1 VEASRQQA
9 IRRVLVATL
18 VLNLAVALAKVFAG
32 RAFHLLSLT
41 ADGLH
46 SSVDGLN
53 NVVALLAIHFAAR
66 PPDAGHPYGHRKLES
81 FAALGIGVSLGL
93 VGAGVVR
100 EAISRMGGGGAPVE
114 AHPIAFVVAGVT
126 LVVNFGVWRWES
138 AQGRALGSELLRSDA
153 QHTRGDLLV
162 TLGVLAALTAT
173 RWHVPVVDVICA
185 LGIGVLIAVAA
196 VRIILRN
203 ANVLADAV
211 AVEASRV
218 EQVASAVE
226 GVLACHAVRSRGI
239 GGHAFIDLHVQ
250 VDPAMSTAESHDL
263 GHRVANAL
271 TEKLGGVSEVLVHV
285 EPYGRTCS

>member
-1 VEASRQQA
+1 MEASRQRA
-9 IRRVLVATL
+9 IRNVLWATL
-18 VLNLAVALAKVFAG
+18 ALNLGVALAKVIAG
-32 RAFHLLSLT
+32 GAFHLLSLT

-46 SSVDGLN
+46 SSVDALN
-53 NVVALLAIHFAAR
+53 NVVALLAIHFAER

-81 FAALGIGVSLGL
+81 FAAVGIGVSLGL

-100 EAISRMGGGGAPVE
+100 EAILRIGGGGAPVE
-114 AHPIAFVVAGVT
+114 AHPVAFVVAGVT
-126 LVVNFGVWRWES
+126 LVVNFGVWRWE
-138 AQGRALGSELLRSDA
+138 AARGRALGSELLRSDA

-173 RWHVPVVDVICA
+173 RFRLPFVDVACA
-185 LGIGVLIAVAA
+185 FGIGVLIAVAA

-211 AVEASRV
+211 AVEPSRV
-218 EQVASAVE
+218 EEVARGID
-226 GVLACHAVRSRGI
+226 GVLACHAVRSRGL

-250 VDPAMSTAESHDL
+250 VDPRMSTAESHEL
-263 GHRVANAL
+263 GHRVANAV
-271 TEKLGGVSEVLVHV
+271 TERLDGVSEVLVHV